1 MAPFLYYSL
10 ILTEYILLLN
20 MFAAIVVQ
28 NMAIVKAGL
37 SVYVF
42 ASLLKARAFA
52 WSFTRLLPL
61 QTYNMLTISYN
72 WLNSAGKGHGRSLCR
87 DAAEGPRQVQKS
99 PAKKEQGQGRIQRR
113 KG

>member
-42 ASLLKARAFA
+42 ASLLKPVLSRGV
-52 WSFTRLLPL
+52 S
-61 QTYNMLTISYN
+61 QDCC
-72 WLNSAGKGHGRSLCR
+72 RSKPITC
-87 DAAEGPRQVQKS
+87 
-99 PAKKEQGQGRIQRR
+99 
-113 KG
+113 